1 MLAPLELDRIVQALG
16 TPAGIVDLVVVIACF
31 GAAWWVDRRVRLRS
45 GVESRFAKISTGSV
59 NRVIFPLTALLLLL
73 AARGILRYW
82 HAPVFF
88 SIAVPLVVAL
98 ALIRLCLY
106 AVHNLLPT
114 GHAMPVSER
123 AISFTIF
130 GALILYYFGVLPE
143 IGNTLAEAKL
153 PIGKIEISALDLGRD
168 ALVVIVSIVA
178 ALWVSGFLEQQLMRS
193 KTGDMNVRVVVAK
206 VFRVLLLLVT
216 VLIALSLV
224 GIDITVLSVFGG
236 ALGVGIG
243 LGLQKLASNY
253 IAGFTI
259 LLDRSVR
266 IGDMV
271 TVDNR
276 FGVVSKATARYVVV
290 RSLDGIEAIVPNE
303 TMVTTTVLNH
313 SYTSRD
319 TKVGVPVQISYDSD
333 LELAMRLMTEVALEQ
348 PRVLREPIPPSVV
361 VLRFAESGVD
371 LELGVWIND
380 PEKGQGDLKSALYL
394 GIWRAFQANRIKIPY
409 PQHEVR
415 LLEAAP
421 KGAGPESEHTH
432 LSGGSLTDLAVRVR
446 AEGDGKV

>member
-1 MLAPLELDRIVQALG
+1 MLAPLELDRILQALG
-16 TPAGIVDLVVVIACF
+16 TPAGLADLGAVFACF
-31 GAAWWVDRRVRLRS
+31 GVAWWVDRRVRLGS
-45 GVESRFAKISTGSV
+45 GVESRLAKIGAGSV

-73 AARGILRYW
+73 VVRSFLVRW
-82 HAPVFF
+82 HPPLFF

-106 AVHNLLPT
+106 ALHSLFGPSRFVPI
-114 GHAMPVSER
+114 SER

-143 IGNTLAEAKL
+143 IGNTLAEVKL
-153 PIGKIEISALDLGRD
+153 PVGKTEVSMFDLGRD
-168 ALVVIVSIVA
+168 SLVLILAIVA
-178 ALWVSGFLEQQLMRS
+178 SLWIAGFLEQQLMRS
-193 KTGDMNVRVVVAK
+193 KTGDTNARVVVAK
-206 VFRVLLLLVT
+206 LFRALLLLIG
-216 VLIALSLV
+216 VLIALSVV

-266 IGDMV
+266 IGDMI

-276 FGVVSKATARYVVV
+276 FGIVSKATARYVVV

-319 TKVGVPVQISYDSD
+319 IKLGVPVQISYDSD
-333 LELAMRLMTEVALEQ
+333 LDLAMRLMTDVALGE
-348 PRVLREPIPPSVV
+348 PRVLRQPNPPLVLI
-361 VLRFAESGVD
+361 LRFAESGID
-371 LELGVWIND
+371 LELAVWIND
-380 PEKGQGDLKSALYL
+380 PENGQSNLRSALLL
-394 GIWRAFQANRIKIPY
+394 GIWRTFQAEGIKVPY
-409 PQHEVR
+409 PQREVK
-415 LLEAAP
+415 LIADSFTSADN
-421 KGAGPESEHTH
+421 GPSESKRSH
-432 LSGGSLTDLAVRVR
+432 R
-446 AEGDGKV
+446 

>member
-1 MLAPLELDRIVQALG
+1 MLAPLELDRILQALG
-16 TPAGIVDLVVVIACF
+16 TPAGLADLGSVFACF
-31 GAAWWVDRRVRLRS
+31 GVAWWVDRRVRLGS
-45 GVESRFAKISTGSV
+45 GVESRLAKIGAGSV

-73 AARGILRYW
+73 VVRSFLMRW
-82 HAPVFF
+82 HPPLFF

-106 AVHNLLPT
+106 ALHSLFGPSRFVPI
-114 GHAMPVSER
+114 SER

-143 IGNTLAEAKL
+143 IGNTLAEVKL
-153 PIGKIEISALDLGRD
+153 PVGKTEVSMFDLGRD
-168 ALVVIVSIVA
+168 SLVLILAIVA
-178 ALWVSGFLEQQLMRS
+178 SLWIAGFLEQQLMRS
-193 KTGDMNVRVVVAK
+193 KTGDTNARVVVAK
-206 VFRVLLLLVT
+206 LFRALLLLIG
-216 VLIALSLV
+216 VLIALSVV

-266 IGDMV
+266 IGDMI

-276 FGVVSKATARYVVV
+276 FGIVSKATARYVVV

-319 TKVGVPVQISYDSD
+319 IKLGVPVQISYDSD
-333 LELAMRLMTEVALEQ
+333 LDLAMRLMTDVALGE
-348 PRVLREPIPPSVV
+348 PRVLRQPNPPLVLI
-361 VLRFAESGVD
+361 LRFAESGID
-371 LELGVWIND
+371 LELAVWIND
-380 PEKGQGDLKSALYL
+380 PENGQSNLRSALLL
-394 GIWRAFQANRIKIPY
+394 GIWRTFQAEGIKVPY
-409 PQHEVR
+409 PQREVK
-415 LLEAAP
+415 LIADSFTSADN
-421 KGAGPESEHTH
+421 GPSESKRSH
-432 LSGGSLTDLAVRVR
+432 R
-446 AEGDGKV
+446 

>member
-1 MLAPLELDRIVQALG
+1 MLAPLELDRILEALG
-16 TPAGIVDLVVVIACF
+16 TPAGFADLGAVLACF
-31 GAAWWVDRRVRLRS
+31 GVAWWVDRRVRLGS
-45 GVESRFAKISTGSV
+45 SVESRLAKIGAGSV

-73 AARGILRYW
+73 VVRSFLMRW
-82 HAPVFF
+82 HPPLFF

-106 AVHNLLPT
+106 ALHSLFGPSRFVPI
-114 GHAMPVSER
+114 SER

-143 IGNTLAEAKL
+143 IANTLAEVKL
-153 PIGKIEISALDLGRD
+153 PVGKTEVSMFDLGRD
-168 ALVVIVSIVA
+168 SLVLILAIVA
-178 ALWVSGFLEQQLMRS
+178 SLWIAGFLEQQLMRS
-193 KTGDMNVRVVVAK
+193 KTGDTNARVVVAK
-206 VFRVLLLLVT
+206 LFRALLLLIG
-216 VLIALSLV
+216 VLIALSVV

-266 IGDMV
+266 IGDMI

-276 FGVVSKATARYVVV
+276 FGIVSKATARYVVV

-319 TKVGVPVQISYDSD
+319 IKLGVPVQVSYDSD
-333 LELAMRLMTEVALEQ
+333 LDVAMRLMTDVALGE
-348 PRVLREPIPPSVV
+348 PRVLRQPNPPLVL
-361 VLRFAESGVD
+361 VLRFADSGID
-371 LELGVWIND
+371 LELAVWIND
-380 PEKGQGDLKSALYL
+380 PENGQSNLKSALFL
-394 GIWRAFQANRIKIPY
+394 GVWRAFRANDIKIPY
-409 PQHEVR
+409 PQREVR
-415 LLEAAP
+415 LIADHSTRADNELLES
-421 KGAGPESEHTH
+421 KQSHYKE
-432 LSGGSLTDLAVRVR
+432 R
-446 AEGDGKV
+446 

>member
-1 MLAPLELDRIVQALG
+1 MLAPLELDRILQALG
-16 TPAGIVDLVVVIACF
+16 TPAGLADLGAVFACF
-31 GAAWWVDRRVRLRS
+31 GVAWWVDRRVRLGS
-45 GVESRFAKISTGSV
+45 GVESRLAKIGAGSV

-73 AARGILRYW
+73 VVRSFLMRW
-82 HAPVFF
+82 HPPLFF

-106 AVHNLLPT
+106 ALHSLFGPSRFVPI
-114 GHAMPVSER
+114 SER

-143 IGNTLAEAKL
+143 IGNTLAEVKL
-153 PIGKIEISALDLGRD
+153 PVGKTEVSMFDLGRD
-168 ALVVIVSIVA
+168 SLVLILAIVA
-178 ALWVSGFLEQQLMRS
+178 SLWIAGFLEQQLMRS
-193 KTGDMNVRVVVAK
+193 KTGDTNARVVVAK
-206 VFRVLLLLVT
+206 LFRALLLLIG
-216 VLIALSLV
+216 VLIALSVV

-266 IGDMV
+266 IGDMI

-276 FGVVSKATARYVVV
+276 FGIVSKATARYVVV

-319 TKVGVPVQISYDSD
+319 IKLGVPVQISYDSD
-333 LELAMRLMTEVALEQ
+333 LDLAMRLMTDVALGE
-348 PRVLREPIPPSVV
+348 PRVLRQPNPPLVLI
-361 VLRFAESGVD
+361 LRFAESGID
-371 LELGVWIND
+371 LELAVWIND
-380 PEKGQGDLKSALYL
+380 PENGQSNLRSALLL
-394 GIWRAFQANRIKIPY
+394 GIWRTFQAEGIKVPY
-409 PQHEVR
+409 PQREVK
-415 LLEAAP
+415 LIADSFTSADN
-421 KGAGPESEHTH
+421 GPSESKRSH
-432 LSGGSLTDLAVRVR
+432 R
-446 AEGDGKV
+446 

>member
-1 MLAPLELDRIVQALG
+1 MLAPLELDRILEALG
-16 TPAGIVDLVVVIACF
+16 TPAGLVDVGAVLACF
-31 GAAWWVDRRVRLRS
+31 GVAWWVDRRVRLGS
-45 GVESRFAKISTGSV
+45 AVESRLAKISAGSV

-73 AARGILRYW
+73 VARGVLMRW
-82 HAPVFF
+82 HPPLFF

-106 AVHNLLPT
+106 ALHSLFGPSRFVPI
-114 GHAMPVSER
+114 SER
-123 AISFTIF
+123 AISFAIF

-143 IGNTLAEAKL
+143 IGNTLAEVKL
-153 PIGKIEISALDLGRD
+153 PIGKTEVSMFDLGSD
-168 ALVVIVSIVA
+168 SLVLIVA
-178 ALWVSGFLEQQLMRS
+178 IVASLWIAGFLEQQLMRS
-193 KTGDMNVRVVVAK
+193 KTGDTNARVVVAK
-206 VFRVLLLLVT
+206 LFRALLLLIG
-216 VLIALSLV
+216 VLIALSVV

-266 IGDMV
+266 IGDMI

-276 FGVVSKATARYVVV
+276 FGIVSKATARYVVV

-319 TKVGVPVQISYDSD
+319 IKLGVPIQISYDSD
-333 LELAMRLMTEVALEQ
+333 LDLAMRLMTDVALGE
-348 PRVLREPIPPSVV
+348 PRVLRQPNPPV
-361 VLRFAESGVD
+361 VLVVRFAESGID
-371 LELGVWIND
+371 LELAVWIND
-380 PEKGQGDLKSALYL
+380 PENGQGNLKSALYL
-394 GIWRAFQANRIKIPY
+394 GIWRAFQANVIKIPY
-409 PQHEVR
+409 PQREVR
-415 LLEAAP
+415 LVADSITPAGGASMASKRSHP
-421 KGAGPESEHTH
+421 KE
-432 LSGGSLTDLAVRVR
+432 R
-446 AEGDGKV
+446 

>member
-1 MLAPLELDRIVQALG
+1 MTMLAPLELDRIGQALG
-16 TPAGIVDLVVVIACF
+16 TPAGIVDLAAVLACF
-31 GAAWWVDRRVRLRS
+31 AAAWWVDRRFRVR
-45 GVESRFAKISTGSV
+45 GGAESRFAKIGAGSV

-73 AARGILRYW
+73 VARGILRYW
-82 HAPVFF
+82 HPPEFF

-106 AVHNLLPT
+106 ALHSLMGP
-114 GHAMPVSER
+114 GHVMPVSER

-130 GALILYYFGVLPE
+130 GALILYYFGVLQE

-153 PIGKIEISALDLGRD
+153 PIGKIEISVLDLGRD
-168 ALVVIVSIVA
+168 ALVVIVSIIA
-178 ALWVSGFLEQQLMRS
+178 SLWVSGFLEQQLMRS

-206 VFRVLLLLVT
+206 LFRAVLLLVG

-276 FGVVSKATARYVVV
+276 FGIVSKATARYVVV
-290 RSLDGIEAIVPNE
+290 RSLDGVEAIVPNE
-303 TMVTTTVLNH
+303 TVVTTTVLNH
-313 SYTSRD
+313 SYTNREI
-319 TKVGVPVQISYDSD
+319 KVGVPVQVSYDSD
-333 LELAMRLMTEVALEQ
+333 LDLAMRLMREAALGQ
-348 PRVLREPIPPSVV
+348 PRVLREPNPPAVV
-361 VLRFAESGVD
+361 VLRFADSGIE
-371 LELGVWIND
+371 LELAVWIND
-380 PEKGQGDLKSALYL
+380 PENGQGNLRSDLYL
-394 GIWRAFQANRIKIPY
+394 AIWRSFQTNKIKIPF

-415 LLEAAP
+415 LVEPKAP
-421 KGAGPESEHTH
+421 AQETPSERTPM
-432 LSGGSLTDLAVRVR
+432 SKD
-446 AEGDGKV
+446 